1 MILNFK
7 NEEDK
12 IYIFKLLIK
21 ILVGFIAIMVIVI
34 IIDKAKP
41 SPKYEDFKSSI
52 DSVMELNKPIVFK
65 HKTTKKAVKIYFNSI
80 LWKDMSAS
88 ERVNV
93 KQHLNTTVQTVG
105 HNSGYIPEDKKINVI
120 FYNDN

>member
-1 MILNFK
+1 MKFLN
-7 NEEDK
+7 EDDK
-12 IYIFKLLIK
+12 TYIFKLLIK

-41 SPKYEDFKSSI
+41 SPQYEDFKTSI
-52 DSVMELNKPIVFK
+52 DSVMELNKPIVFE

-80 LWKDMSAS
+80 LWKEMSTS
-88 ERVNV
+88 ERVNA
-93 KQHLNTTVQTVG
+93 KQRLNTVVQTVG
-105 HNSGYIPEDKKINVI
+105 HNSGYIPKDKKINVI